1 MKKLLALLLVATLL
15 CSMFASCGSK
25 KSEDGAATTAP
36 PSTVTY
42 DLDGAAAYVESLYK
56 EDLVVTAVDYKVVS
70 QVMIGGVTYQIDWS
84 VDTDKV
90 TVGTPANGEVVVDV
104 NEKSPE
110 EVSYKLTAT
119 IKAGDGSTKTVTF
132 KLSVPKYEV
141 NSHAEYMAAK
151 KDDQLTIEG
160 IVVAINSKEAGNK
173 YNHLFLAD
181 TTVTGGYYC
190 YSVKEDPAKLG
201 IKVGM
206 TVKVTGAMS
215 PYSGMQEIKDGQVAI
230 VDSSIKE
237 VKVLDITE
245 QFAAGAD
252 LGAYVGLPVTIKG
265 VTIGTQELD
274 KDTSQY
280 LNFKLNDKTA
290 YVRTYVTDFPTSM
303 KAEDKAGIDKD
314 HADHFGYKADATG
327 ILVLFNSAPYL
338 IPMSATPFTNYVEVK
353 VTAADKVAAELEG
366 ATLDASLSSDKVIE
380 LPATGKYYNDVT
392 LSWTTDD
399 TTGAATIK
407 DGKLTIV
414 VPDKEITVNVTVT
427 ATCGDATNSKKL
439 TIKLSKVI
447 TPIKDLVEIGSAKEH
462 NKYTEEKY
470 IAGGIIV
477 EIQNTTYGNMVIK
490 DESGAS
496 ILVYGTYINGKKYG
510 DAEGTKPVVG
520 DYVVV
525 IGVVGKYNTT
535 VQIKNADITS
545 FTAAS
550 TLKDAAAAGAAM
562 EHNKYTE
569 DKYLV
574 TGEITKIDNDKY
586 GNLYIKDKEGN
597 TLYIYGVY
605 TQNGT
610 RFDGMATKPAVGD
623 TITVLS
629 VAGKYNDTVQLKN
642 ATLVD
647 MTSGKTEEPAA
658 PVEMTIPEAL
668 KAADDTLVIVK
679 GTVKSIDIPWDD
691 GFKNLSVTIEDAEGN
706 TLYIFRLAT
715 NVNVGDKITVTG
727 KMATYKEARQI
738 AQGATATI
746 DEAAPTVPTTPD
758 VWDGTEDTSW
768 FNKDDIKSEYTFTTA
783 EQFAGFFRVR
793 QSNYSA
799 GLTFEGVTFKLAR
812 DLILNEATIE
822 EMKANAGKQLTAT
835 HSSKAL
841 FKGVFDGQGHTISGA
856 YIDCTTSGYRSIFG
870 GLGDNG
876 VIKNLKITNVY
887 LNGTE
892 NNKYSGAV
900 LVARAKG
907 VDMLV
912 SNITVE
918 NVLME
923 ESTGQFSGVSLLV
936 ATVDTGSA
944 LTIENCT
951 TAGTINFLTMGING
965 KGFGGIVGSVESG
978 AEETTAEDG
987 TVTPGSITK
996 LTLKNCSS
1004 SAIISGTD
1012 NVGGLVGAMGDRC
1025 EIKLDSKCAFTGTLT
1040 VGEMTETKK
1049 DPETGEETT
1058 TTRPGNQG
1066 EYVGNAPEIV
1076 PEKPIIVPELTADD
1090 FSSLKYPEFDNA
1102 IVIEGAS
1109 CETGSKIVELK
1120 ATQFH
1125 LYNIDGNAGAAAHG
1139 VTKLDQSGVFH
1150 YYIDMGNVNK
1160 TIASNDGDDKKIAA
1174 VEDCYIRWTFN
1185 VTEAGTYTFG
1195 SYMRLKDEKDR
1206 CCQIQIDD
1214 KTPFIMHYTL
1224 TADDLTGIK
1233 DDTHGTYLL
1242 WDGVEV
1248 ELEAGEHTI
1257 TYSFPTERTAASSWH
1272 WRTIYVMKKAA

>member
-119 IKAGDGSTKTVTF
+119 IKAGDGTTKTVTF

-151 KDDQLTIEG
+151 KDDKLTIEG

-173 YNHLFLAD
+173 YNHLYLAD

-206 TVKVTGAMS
+206 TVKVTGDMS

-525 IGVVGKYNTT
+525 VGVVGKYNTT

-550 TLKDAAAAGAAM
+550 TLKDAAAAGAAK

-569 DKYLV
+569 EKYLV

-647 MTSGKTEEPAA
+647 ITVAEVAPAD
-658 PVEMTIPEAL
+658 PVIIPE
-668 KAADDTLVIVK
+668 
-679 GTVKSIDIPWDD
+679 
-691 GFKNLSVTIEDAEGN
+691 
-706 TLYIFRLAT
+706 
-715 NVNVGDKITVTG
+715 
-727 KMATYKEARQI
+727 
-738 AQGATATI
+738 
-746 DEAAPTVPTTPD
+746 
-758 VWDGTEDTSW
+758 
-768 FNKDDIKSEYTFTTA
+768 
-783 EQFAGFFRVR
+783 
-793 QSNYSA
+793 
-799 GLTFEGVTFKLAR
+799 
-812 DLILNEATIE
+812 
-822 EMKANAGKQLTAT
+822 
-835 HSSKAL
+835 
-841 FKGVFDGQGHTISGA
+841 
-856 YIDCTTSGYRSIFG
+856 FG
-870 GLGDNG
+870 
-876 VIKNLKITNVY
+876 
-887 LNGTE
+887 
-892 NNKYSGAV
+892 
-900 LVARAKG
+900 
-907 VDMLV
+907 
-912 SNITVE
+912 
-918 NVLME
+918 
-923 ESTGQFSGVSLLV
+923 
-936 ATVDTGSA
+936 
-944 LTIENCT
+944 
-951 TAGTINFLTMGING
+951 
-965 KGFGGIVGSVESG
+965 
-978 AEETTAEDG
+978 
-987 TVTPGSITK
+987 
-996 LTLKNCSS
+996 
-1004 SAIISGTD
+1004 
-1012 NVGGLVGAMGDRC
+1012 
-1025 EIKLDSKCAFTGTLT
+1025 
-1040 VGEMTETKK
+1040 
-1049 DPETGEETT
+1049 
-1058 TTRPGNQG
+1058 
-1066 EYVGNAPEIV
+1066 
-1076 PEKPIIVPELTADD
+1076 ADD
-1090 FSSLKYPEFDNA
+1090 FSATKPAAFENA
-1102 IVIEGAS
+1102 IVIEASS
-1109 CETGSKIVELK
+1109 CEAGSVVMTATENK
-1120 ATQFH
+1120 AYHIFNKDNTT
-1125 LYNIDGNAGAAAHG
+1125 GAAGHG
-1139 VTKLDQSGVFH
+1139 IYKLIQDGIYH
-1150 YYIDMGNVNK
+1150 YYVDMGNVNK
-1160 TIASNDGDDKKIAA
+1160 SIASAYGDEYKIAA
-1174 VEDCYIRWTFN
+1174 VEDCYLRLTFN
-1185 VTEAGTYTFG
+1185 VAEAGTYTVG
-1195 SYMRLKDEKDR
+1195 SYMRLKNNGDR
-1206 CCQIQIDD
+1206 ACQIQFDD
-1214 KTPFIMHYTL
+1214 QAPLIMHYTL
-1224 TADDLTGIK
+1224 DADISAIQDSTQGSYLT
-1233 DDTHGTYLL
+1233 

-1248 ELEAGEHTI
+1248 ELAAGEHTV
-1257 TYSFPTERTAASSWH
+1257 TYSIPAADLRTTTSSWH
-1272 WRTIYVMKKAA
+1272 WRTIYVMKKA